1 MSSSILRL
9 FLLHRFFLALSGS
22 LSCHKHETIHCEVTS
37 RHSSVP
43 LPPPA
48 VALIQCETHLPGLLR
63 VIQRDEL
70 SGLINYTSWNAERE
84 PCLFRL
90 TRTGNCAHI
99 FIRIDSPPDQQNI
112 SICRVAE
119 DSTVCTCID
128 LSGELLSIQI
138 HAVVDSFSLTYYGNI
153 MKVSMSLN

>member
-1 MSSSILRL
+1 MASSILRL
-9 FLLHRFFLALSGS
+9 FLLHIFFLALSGS
-22 LSCHKHETIHCEVTS
+22 LSCREHETIHCKVTS
-37 RHSSVP
+37 RHSSVAVP

-48 VALIQCETHLPGLLR
+48 VALIQRETYLPGLLR

-90 TRTGNCAHI
+90 TGNCAHI

-119 DSTVCTCID
+119 DSTVCTCKN

-138 HAVVDSFSLTYYGNI
+138 HAVVDFSLTCYGNI